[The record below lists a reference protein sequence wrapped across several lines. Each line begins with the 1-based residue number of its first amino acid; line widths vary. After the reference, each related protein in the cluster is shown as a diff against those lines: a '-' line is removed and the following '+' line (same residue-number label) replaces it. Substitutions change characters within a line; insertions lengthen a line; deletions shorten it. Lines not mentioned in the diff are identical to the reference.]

1 MSDLIARWVLDP
13 FAWAIAGLL
22 FAAIEVALP
31 GYFFLGLGL
40 AGIEVAIVIWLLG
53 GVLAATGYPLA
64 MALVLLAVLT
74 VANWYLIKTF
84 LPYHARGA
92 DQANDINDY

>member
-1 MSDLIARWVLDP
+1 MNDLFVRWMLDP
-13 FAWAIAGLL
+13 FAWAIAGIV
-22 FAAIEVALP
+22 FAAVEVVLP

-40 AGIEVAIVIWLLG
+40 AGIEVALIVWIFG
-53 GVLAATGYPLA
+53 GLLAATGYPFA
-64 MALVLLAVLT
+64 IALLLLAVLT
-74 VANWYLIKTF
+74 AANWFLIKRF